1 MKYSK
6 NYMKGAEDR
15 MPEVPM
21 KPKKKKA
28 SLCEKCVHDCTVSYQ
43 ARENHMKVRKC
54 RDFFPEDKLCP
65 NRKTQKRCRR

>member
-1 MKYSK
+1 MIMKYSK

-15 MPEVPM
+15 MPKASM

-54 RDFFPEDKLCP
+54 RDFLPESKVYP
-65 NRKTQKRCRR
+65 TRKTKH